1 MSPLLFLQWPA
12 DRWPDPAGRFS
23 IPEKANEVTGE
34 YGGPKFVIVA
44 GGVMSGVGKGLTTA
58 SIGRILSEYGYRT
71 TAVKIDPYINYDAGT
86 LRPTEHGEVWV
97 TDDGGEIDQDL
108 GNYERFLGLDLPRQ
122 NNLTTGQIYH
132 SVIERERRGDYLGQ
146 TVQPIPHVTDEI
158 QRRIL
163 DAVEGYDIGL
173 IEIGGTVGDYE
184 NEPFLFAAK
193 ALEREVGEE
202 HFVFAL
208 ITYLPIPQHVGEMKT
223 KPTQQA
229 IRMLSEHGIFPDF
242 IICRAETG
250 LDGVR
255 KKKIQVGANV
265 PAEHIISAPDMA
277 TIYDIPLRLEEENL
291 GEKLLGKLQLEPRR
305 KPDWSHWHQ
314 LLRRSREPH
323 DAVRVAMVGKYV
335 EIGDYQLTDSYI
347 SVNQS
352 LLHAG
357 VGLDARVDITWVD
370 GRKFETGEMELE
382 ELDEF
387 SGIIVPG
394 AFGEGGAEGVIAAI
408 RYARE
413 QDVPFLGLCY
423 GLQLAVVEYARNVA
437 GLEQATSA
445 EFDEDSPWQV
455 VCVQETQKQV
465 LEESRYGASMRLGA
479 YAAVLRK
486 NSRVLQLYEESGR
499 LREDR
504 ERIEQLLAMPDQAFR
519 VGQVMLDRDKVV
531 LERHRHRYEVSPR
544 FVELLE
550 EEGLVFSGHHRRVDG
565 TRLMEFIEIPGHP
578 LFVATQAHPEF
589 KSRMDNP
596 APLFSGFVGA
606 ALACEQGRLSNA
618 KAAAS

>member
-1 MSPLLFLQWPA
+1 M
-12 DRWPDPAGRFS
+12 
-23 IPEKANEVTGE
+23 TGE
-34 YGGPKFVIVA
+34 YGGPKFVVVA

-132 SVIERERRGDYLGQ
+132 SVIERERRGDYLGH

-208 ITYLPIPQHVGEMKT
+208 ITYLPVPQHVGEMKT

-250 LDGVR
+250 LDDVR

-291 GEKLLGKLQLEPRR
+291 GEKLLEKLQLEPRR

-314 LLRRSREPH
+314 LLRRSKEPRET
-323 DAVRVAMVGKYV
+323 VRVAMVGKYV

-370 GRKFETGEMELE
+370 GRKFETGEMDLE
-382 ELDEF
+382 ELEEF

-423 GLQLAVVEYARNVA
+423 GLQLAVIEYARNVA
-437 GLEQATSA
+437 GLEEATSA
-445 EFDEDSPWQV
+445 EFEENSPWQV

-465 LEESRYGASMRLGA
+465 LEENRYGASMRLGA

-565 TRLMEFIEIPGHP
+565 TRLMEFIELPGHR

-606 ALACEQGRLSNA
+606 ALAFQQERLSNA
-618 KAAAS
+618 KAVAL